1 MNKIGPAILMGD
13 PRYCPRRTTW
23 TAIKNPN
30 VKGIVAMEG
39 SQLFPAGDPAGNPP
53 GAVTVP
59 EADFMKLVKIPI
71 LIELGDYLD
80 ITPSGLQAIAN
91 AKAFVQAVKNR
102 GGNAKLIYLPDLG
115 IHGRDAFRHVL
126 LEQSAGCRFG
136 WQFFKETGLDKKVG
150 SCPNCKGSH

>member
-1 MNKIGPAILMGD
+1 M
-13 PRYCPRRTTW
+13 W

-39 SQLFPAGDPAGNPP
+39 SQLFPAGDPANPA

-91 AKAFVQAVKNR
+91 AKAFVQAVTNR

-115 IHGRDAFRHVL
+115 IHGNTHFAMSDLNNLQVADL
-126 LEQSAGCRFG
+126 ISQ
-136 WQFFKETGLDKKVG
+136 WFKETGLDAK
-150 SCPNCKGSH
+150 